1 MFAGSSQL
9 PMKLKHYASL
19 FLINLIVLLGI
30 ASLQPVP
37 GYMDAEY
44 YYAGAI
50 RLYEGYGFTE
60 EMLWNYL
67 DDPSGLPHP
76 SHTYW
81 MPLVSILG
89 VVGMKIAGAGSYL
102 AARLIP
108 FIIAL
113 WLPLVVTA
121 WSIRIHPDPKLAYL
135 SGLLAIFSAFYLPYL
150 THTDSFG
157 LVMAFGLLFFI
168 FIQQI
173 EKRKQEIWIVFFSLG
188 LGFVSGL
195 MHLSRADGI
204 LWLLVSLIYLI
215 WHSREQVNEATS
227 HLVGKTL
234 AAAIFGYLMVM
245 GPWFWRNYQL
255 FGSLL
260 APGNFQ
266 ALWLT
271 TYNEL
276 YRYPADSLSM
286 QHWLASGWAN
296 ILTERLKALAS
307 NLQTMLAVQGEVFL
321 FPFILLGLWFL
332 RREKFIQLAVIL
344 WALLLIIMTVIF
356 PFAGARGG
364 FFHSAAA
371 LQPVFWLVAPIGL
384 DRTLDWVA
392 RKRNWNR
399 EQAGRVFQPA
409 LVGLALLLSLLVIL
423 GNPSHQ
429 RAGLGDW
436 GSTHS
441 EYVQVEQALQET
453 GADPRDIV
461 MVNNPPGYYLAARR
475 PAVSIPFG
483 DVEIVLDVAR
493 RYQVKYL
500 LLEFN
505 QLQGEEN
512 IYENPHSSTQLKYLV
527 KIGHVQ
533 IYEFFPDKVETP

>member
-1 MFAGSSQL
+1 
-9 PMKLKHYASL
+9 MKLKHYATL

-30 ASLQPVP
+30 SLFQPVP

-67 DDPSGLPHP
+67 DDPSGTPHP

-89 VVGMKIAGAGSYL
+89 AAGMKIAGADSYL

-113 WLPLVVTA
+113 FLPLAVAA
-121 WSIRIHPDPKLAYL
+121 WSIRTQPDPKLAYL
-135 SGLLAIFSAFYLPYL
+135 SGLLAIISAFYLPYL
-150 THTDSFG
+150 THTDSFS
-157 LVMAFGLLFFI
+157 LVMALGMLFFI
-168 FIQQI
+168 FVHQI
-173 EKRKQEIWIVFFSLG
+173 EKRAHQIWILFFSLG
-188 LGFVSGL
+188 LGFISGL

-204 LWLLVSLIYLI
+204 LWLLVSLLYIFWL
-215 WHSREQVNEATS
+215 SRAQTNEATP
-227 HLVGKTL
+227 HMPGKAL

-255 FGSLL
+255 FGSFL

-271 TYNEL
+271 TYDEL
-276 YRYPADSLSM
+276 YRYPASSLNM
-286 QHWLASGWAN
+286 QNWLVSGWAN
-296 ILTERLKALAS
+296 ILTERLNALVS
-307 NLQTMLAVQGEVFL
+307 NLQTVLAVQGEVFL
-321 FPFILLGLWFL
+321 FPFILLGLWSY
-332 RREKFIQLAVIL
+332 RREKFIQLAIIL
-344 WALLLIIMTVIF
+344 WALLLIIMTILF

-371 LQPVFWLVAPIGL
+371 LQPVFWLAAPLGL
-384 DRTLDWVA
+384 ERALDWA
-392 RKRNWNR
+392 AKKRNWNR

-409 LVGLALLLSLLVIL
+409 LVALALLLTLLVIL

-429 RAGLGDW
+429 RAGLSEW
-436 GSTHS
+436 GNR
-441 EYVQVEQALQET
+441 YAQYLLVEDVLQEH
-453 GADPRDIV
+453 GSAPDDIV
-461 MVNNPPGYYLAARR
+461 MVNNPPGFYVATRR
-475 PAVSIPFG
+475 PAVSIPYG
-483 DVEIVLDVAR
+483 DLETVLAVAE
-493 RYQVKYL
+493 RYQVMYL

-505 QLQGEEN
+505 QLLGESN
-512 IYENPHSSTQLKYLV
+512 LYENPNSSQQLDYLG
-527 KIGHVQ
+527 KIGTIQ
-533 IYEFFPDKVETP
+533 IFKFFPEQKGAP